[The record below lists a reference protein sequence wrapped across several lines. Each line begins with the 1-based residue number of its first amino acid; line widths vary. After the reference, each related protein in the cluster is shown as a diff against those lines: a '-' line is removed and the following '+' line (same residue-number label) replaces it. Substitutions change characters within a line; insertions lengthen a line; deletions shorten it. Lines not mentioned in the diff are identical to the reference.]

1 MKKMMATVMAVA
13 LALSGCSVTPEAK
26 AAAKTKTR
34 MVVVDRTRVDGW
46 TTSAVL
52 RDTKTNRDYLVVRNF
67 KGGTYV
73 TPLLGPTEEGERQ

>member
-1 MKKMMATVMAVA
+1 
-13 LALSGCSVTPEAK
+13 
-26 AAAKTKTR
+26 
-34 MVVVDRTRVDGW
+34 MVVVDKTRVDKW
-46 TTSAVL
+46 TTSMVL

>member
-1 MKKMMATVMAVA
+1 MKTTLVILLLAA
-13 LALSGCSVTPEAK
+13 LACSGCGTETK

-52 RDTKTNRDYLVVRNF
+52 RDTKTDRDYLVVRNF

-73 TPLLGPTEEGERQ
+73 TPLLGPSEEGAKQ